1 MPALNPMESLAE
13 TGQRRAGVLRE
24 RPSAFLVSSAFAG
37 AYIAIGVVLILLV
50 GAKVAPDLR
59 KIAMGASFGVA
70 LTLVVFAG
78 ADLFT
83 GHNLYGTA
91 AALRG
96 GLRVRELAMV
106 WTTCWLGNLVGAI
119 TIAWLVHA
127 GNSELL
133 DQSGLALLRSLAEHK
148 SSSSPGPLFLRAV
161 LCNWLVCLAI
171 WMCARTTSDAA
182 KCVLIWWCLFTFIVC
197 GFEHS
202 VANMAVF
209 ALAVQFDA
217 VSLAP
222 GQVLQSLFVVTMGNV
237 VGGAGL
243 VGLGYSIGGM
253 PRAEASRDRVV
264 DGASGP
270 SR

>member
-1 MPALNPMESLAE
+1 MSALKSIEHLCE
-13 TGQRRAGVLRE
+13 TGRRRADVFRE
-24 RPSAFLVSSAFAG
+24 KPGAFLVSSVFAG
-37 AYIAIGVVLILLV
+37 AYIGIGVILILLI
-50 GAKVAPDLR
+50 GAKVSPELR
-59 KIAMGASFGVA
+59 RIAMGGSFGVA
-70 LTLVVFAG
+70 LTLVMFAG

-91 AALRG
+91 AVLEGR
-96 GLRVRELAMV
+96 LRVREVVKV
-106 WTTCWLGNLVGAI
+106 WTACWLGNLVGAI
-119 TIAWLVHA
+119 SIAWLVHA
-127 GNSELL
+127 GDSALL

-148 SSSSPGPLFLRAV
+148 SSSSPGPLFARAV

-209 ALAVQFDA
+209 AMAIHFDA
-217 VSLAP
+217 ITLAP
-222 GQVLQSLFVVTMGNV
+222 GQVLQSLIVVTMGNV

-243 VGLGYSIGGM
+243 VGLGYSIGGTL
-253 PRAEASRDRVV
+253 PAEASRKGAV
-264 DGASGP
+264 DGARES